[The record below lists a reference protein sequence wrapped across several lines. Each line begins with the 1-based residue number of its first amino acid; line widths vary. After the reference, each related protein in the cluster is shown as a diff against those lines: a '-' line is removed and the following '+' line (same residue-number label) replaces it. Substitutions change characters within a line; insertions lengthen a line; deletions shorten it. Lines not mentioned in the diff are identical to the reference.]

1 MKEKAAILV
10 VDDDPDIRDAIS
22 IILKSHDYTVL
33 TASNGKEAVKSL
45 EQNRPDLMILDI
57 MMATDTEGFD
67 LAYDLRE
74 RPEFKNLPII
84 MLTSF
89 LEKVREE
96 GPGDFAYILGEQWP
110 AQWLLEKPLDPKK
123 LLNKIEDILKERS
136 YPEGVEQDNHGSHG
150 KFSRA

>member
-10 VDDDPDIRDAIS
+10 VDDDPDIRDSIA
-22 IILKSHDYTVL
+22 IILTSHNYTVH
-33 TASNGKEAVKSL
+33 TASNGKEAVQAL
-45 EQNRPDLMILDI
+45 EEKNPDLMILDI

-74 RPEFKNLPII
+74 RPEFKSLPII

-89 LEKVREE
+89 LTKVREE

-110 AQWLLEKPLDPKK
+110 AQWLLEKPLDTKK
-123 LLNKIEDILKERS
+123 LLDKIEDILKER
-136 YPEGVEQDNHGSHG
+136 
-150 KFSRA
+150 A

>member
-10 VDDDPDIRDAIS
+10 VDDDPDIRDSIA
-22 IILKSHDYTVL
+22 IILTSHDYTVH
-33 TASNGKEAVKSL
+33 TASNGKEAVQAL
-45 EQNRPDLMILDI
+45 EEKKPDLMILDI

-74 RPEFKNLPII
+74 RAEFKSLPII

-110 AQWLLEKPLDPKK
+110 AQWLLEKPLDTKK
-123 LLNKIEDILKERS
+123 LLDKIEDILKER
-136 YPEGVEQDNHGSHG
+136 
-150 KFSRA
+150 A

>member
-10 VDDDPDIRDAIS
+10 VDDDPDIRDSIA
-22 IILKSHDYTVL
+22 IILKSHNYLVH

-45 EQNRPDLMILDI
+45 EEKRPDLMILDI

-74 RPEFKNLPII
+74 NAEFKNLPII
-84 MLTSF
+84 LLTSF
-89 LEKVREE
+89 LEKVRAE

-110 AQWLLEKPLDPKK
+110 AQWLLEKPLDTKK
-123 LLNKIEDILKERS
+123 LLEKIEDILKERS
-136 YPEGVEQDNHGSHG
+136 
-150 KFSRA
+150 

>member
-1 MKEKAAILV
+1 MREKAAILV

-89 LEKVREE
+89 LEKVRED

-136 YPEGVEQDNHGSHG
+136 
-150 KFSRA
+150 

>member
-1 MKEKAAILV
+1 MREKAAILV

-89 LEKVREE
+89 LEKVRQE
-96 GPGDFAYILGEQWP
+96 GPGEFAYILGEQWP

-123 LLNKIEDILKERS
+123 LLNKIEEILKERS
-136 YPEGVEQDNHGSHG
+136 L
-150 KFSRA
+150 A

>member
-1 MKEKAAILV
+1 MREKTSILV
-10 VDDDPDIRDAIS
+10 VDDDPDIRDAIT
-22 IILKSHDYTVL
+22 IILKSHDYIVH
-33 TASNGKEAVKSL
+33 TASSGKEAVKAL
-45 EQNRPDLMILDI
+45 EENKPDLMILDI

-89 LEKVREE
+89 LEKVRQE
-96 GPGDFAYILGEQWP
+96 GPGEFAYILGEQWP

-123 LLNKIEDILKERS
+123 LLNKIEEILKERS
-136 YPEGVEQDNHGSHG
+136 L
-150 KFSRA
+150 A

>member
-10 VDDDPDIRDAIS
+10 VDDDPDIRDSIA
-22 IILKSHDYTVL
+22 IILTSHDYTVH
-33 TASNGKEAVKSL
+33 TASNGKEAVQAL
-45 EQNRPDLMILDI
+45 EEKKPDLMILDI

-74 RPEFKNLPII
+74 RAEFKSLPII

-110 AQWLLEKPLDPKK
+110 AQWLLEKPLDTKK
-123 LLNKIEDILKERS
+123 LLDKIEDILKERS
-136 YPEGVEQDNHGSHG
+136 
-150 KFSRA
+150 

>member
-10 VDDDPDIRDAIS
+10 VDDDPDIRDSIA
-22 IILKSHDYTVL
+22 IILTSHNYTVH
-33 TASNGKEAVKSL
+33 TASNGKEAVQAL
-45 EQNRPDLMILDI
+45 EEKKPDLMILDI

-74 RPEFKNLPII
+74 RPEFKSLPII

-89 LEKVREE
+89 LAKVREE

-110 AQWLLEKPLDPKK
+110 AQWLLEKPLDTKK
-123 LLNKIEDILKERS
+123 LLDKIEDILKER
-136 YPEGVEQDNHGSHG
+136 
-150 KFSRA
+150 A

>member
-1 MKEKAAILV
+1 MRKKAAVLV
-10 VDDDPDIRDAIS
+10 VDDDPDIRDAIT
-22 IILKSHDYTVL
+22 IILKSHDYIVH

-45 EQNRPDLMILDI
+45 EQNKPDLMILDI

-110 AQWLLEKPLDPKK
+110 AQWLLEKPLDPQK
-123 LLNKIEDILKERS
+123 LLNKIEDILKEHS
-136 YPEGVEQDNHGSHG
+136 
-150 KFSRA
+150 